1 MRERFVRSYY
11 FNPSYIFNFLKTM
24 EASDILGAV
33 HIAWLMG
40 KSNVKPSFGT

>member
-1 MRERFVRSYY
+1 
-11 FNPSYIFNFLKTM
+11 M

-40 KSNVKPSFGT
+40 KIQCKAQLWNLINYGIKFQRYINKKR